1 MKFIRFLASRYHV
14 PMHIH
19 DILARDKTTIS
30 FEFFPP
36 NSDAASQALSERLE
50 AFELL
55 SPSFV
60 SVTYGAGGSTR
71 QRTHD
76 LVVSLKSREKLD
88 PVPHLTCVMQSSAEL
103 DDILERYARHDINNL
118 LIIRGDKPVDS
129 TDYDP
134 SKEDFAHAVDLVK
147 HVKKFNEHTNGMD
160 ERGFGIGVAG
170 FPEGH
175 PETPNRLRQME
186 HLKAKVDAGAD
197 WITTQM
203 FFDNHVFFDW
213 CEQCELN
220 GVSIPKIAGIMPIT
234 SIKNMKRMAD
244 LAAGTNFPAKLQ
256 RRLHKHQDDPEAV
269 EQIGVHWASE
279 QCNNLLDHDV
289 RGIHFYTLNRSDA
302 TLRIFKALG
311 APSSELLR
319 NTGV

>member
-1 MKFIRFLASRYHV
+1 
-14 PMHIH
+14 MHIR
-19 DILARDKTTIS
+19 DILDRDQTTIS

-36 NSDAASQALSERLE
+36 RSDSACKALADRME

-76 LVVSLKSREKLD
+76 LVISLKSREQLD
-88 PVPHLTCVMQSSAEL
+88 PVPHLTCVMQTAAEL
-103 DDILERYARHDINNL
+103 DAILERYAANGISNL
-118 LIIRGDKPVDS
+118 LIIRGDKPADS
-129 TDYDP
+129 STYDP
-134 SKEDFAHAVDLVK
+134 SMEDFTHAVDLVK
-147 HVKKFNEHTNGMD
+147 HVKKFNDSGHPAD
-160 ERGFGIGVAG
+160 KRGFGIGVAG

-186 HLKAKVDAGAD
+186 NLKAKVDAGAD

-220 GVSIPKIAGIMPIT
+220 GISIPKIAGIMPIT

-256 RRLHKHQDDPEAV
+256 RRLHKHQNDPEAV

-279 QCNNLLDHDV
+279 QCNDLLDHEV

-302 TLRIFKALG
+302 TLRIFQALG
-311 APSSELLR
+311 AHSSELLR
-319 NTGV
+319 GTGV

>member
-1 MKFIRFLASRYHV
+1 MDH
-14 PMHIH
+14 MHIR
-19 DILARDKTTIS
+19 DILERDKTTIS

-36 NSDAASQALSERLE
+36 SSDSACEALSERLE
-50 AFELL
+50 AFEQL

-76 LVVSLKSREKLD
+76 LVISLKSRETLD
-88 PVPHLTCVMQSSAEL
+88 PVPHLTCVMQGVTEL
-103 DDILERYARHDINNL
+103 DEILERYAESGISNL
-118 LIIRGDKPVDS
+118 LVIRGDKPIDS
-129 TDYDP
+129 SDYDP
-134 SKEDFAHAVDLVK
+134 SSEDFQHAADLVN
-147 HVKKFNEHTNGMD
+147 HVKTFNDRGSALD
-160 ERGFGIGVAG
+160 KRGFGIGVAG

-175 PETPNRLRQME
+175 PETPNRLRQMA

-220 GVSIPKIAGIMPIT
+220 DVTIPKIAGIMPIT
-234 SIKNMKRMAD
+234 SIKNMRRMAD

-279 QCNNLLDHDV
+279 QCNDLLDNDV

-311 APSSELLR
+311 THSSELLR
-319 NTGV
+319 STGV